1 MAPERS
7 SGLRCLLEYV
17 RDMGEITSTLGDG
30 DGGAKEGVGS
40 VENVA
45 DVPRYTVCSFCLP
58 STGTAIAKS
67 EVILE
72 LKTQACRFA
81 PPRTVLALGVSDSDE
96 PTEFDTAKL
105 RLCVNWNRDLDRGL
119 GEGEGVETSDWDD

>member
-7 SGLRCLLEYV
+7 SGLRCLREYV
-17 RDMGEITSTLGDG
+17 KDVGEITSTLGDG

-45 DVPRYTVCSFCLP
+45 DVPRYIVCSFSL
-58 STGTAIAKS
+58 SATGTAIAKF

-81 PPRTVLALGVSDSDE
+81 PPSDSDE
-96 PTEFDTAKL
+96 PTESDTAKL
-105 RLCVNWNRDLDRGL
+105 RICVNWNRDLDRGL
-119 GEGEGVETSDWDD
+119 GDGEGVETSDWDD

>member
-7 SGLRCLLEYV
+7 SGLRCLREYV
-17 RDMGEITSTLGDG
+17 KGIGEITSTLGDG

-45 DVPRYTVCSFCLP
+45 DVPRYTICSFSL
-58 STGTAIAKS
+58 SATGTAIAKF
-67 EVILE
+67 EAILE

-81 PPRTVLALGVSDSDE
+81 PPRTVLALRVSDSDE
-96 PTEFDTAKL
+96 LTESDTAKL
-105 RLCVNWNRDLDRGL
+105 RICVNWNRDLDKGL
-119 GEGEGVETSDWDD
+119 GEGEGVETSDWED

>member
-7 SGLRCLLEYV
+7 SGLRCLREYV
-17 RDMGEITSTLGDG
+17 KGIGEITSTLGDG

-45 DVPRYTVCSFCLP
+45 DVPRYTICSFSL
-58 STGTAIAKS
+58 SATGTAIAKF
-67 EVILE
+67 EAILE

-96 PTEFDTAKL
+96 LTESDTAKL
-105 RLCVNWNRDLDRGL
+105 RICVNWNRDLDKGL
-119 GEGEGVETSDWDD
+119 GEGEGVETSDWED

>member
-7 SGLRCLLEYV
+7 SGLRCLREYAKGI
-17 RDMGEITSTLGDG
+17 GEITSTLGDG

-45 DVPRYTVCSFCLP
+45 DVPRYTICSFSL
-58 STGTAIAKS
+58 SATGTAISKFEA
-67 EVILE
+67 ILE

-96 PTEFDTAKL
+96 LTESDTAKL
-105 RLCVNWNRDLDRGL
+105 RICVNWNRDLDKGL
-119 GEGEGVETSDWDD
+119 GEGEGVETSDWED